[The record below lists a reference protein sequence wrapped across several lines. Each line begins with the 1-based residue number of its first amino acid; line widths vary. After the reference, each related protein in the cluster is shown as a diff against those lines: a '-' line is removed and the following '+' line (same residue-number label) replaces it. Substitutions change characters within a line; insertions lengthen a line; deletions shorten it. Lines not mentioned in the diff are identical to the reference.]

1 MADSERF
8 IPQRICELTAG
19 LSRLPWSADPGD
31 AERFRAFS
39 KLVSA
44 LYHYEFHAREQ
55 AVLDAWEQVG
65 VDRRAA
71 GHLVAELTE
80 LLDAANY
87 VAVTMDELDEALVTE
102 SLIPL
107 RLDVDVE
114 DYDDIVIYRR
124 GSRHE
129 SVQIPKWKGL
139 RSGERTIT
147 VDDRV
152 VVYARVKPQSYFDEA
167 GIDPAKRNL
176 EPGHVSLRQFQNVP
190 RADIEMLLPSTRV
203 GFRLVDSLVIGIPAI
218 ASGIAVLVT
227 KLLSTFGLIF
237 LLLGAWL
244 GIRDEQP
251 EIDQA
256 TLVILLGGVIT
267 LGGFV
272 VRQWTKLKNRRLEYL
287 KTLTENLYFR
297 TLGAG
302 PGVLHTLLATAEQ
315 QDVAEVL
322 LAYRFLLEAPDGMDR
337 DQLDAA
343 VEHWLEV
350 SGGTI
355 VDFEVDDAIAKL
367 SDLEIV
373 DGDPVVRPQP
383 LARSLALL
391 DARWDDLFRFDEPDG
406 GPVPEHG

>member
-1 MADSERF
+1 MADDERF
-8 IPQRICELTAG
+8 IPQRICKLTTEL
-19 LSRLPWSADPGD
+19 SSLPWSADPGD
-31 AERFRAFS
+31 ADRFRAFS

-55 AVLDAWEQVG
+55 AILDAWDQVG
-65 VDRRAA
+65 EDERAA
-71 GHLVAELTE
+71 GHLVTELTG

-87 VAVTMDELDEALVTE
+87 VPVTMDELDEALVTE

-124 GSRHE
+124 GSRRE
-129 SVQIPKWKGL
+129 VVQIPKWKGL
-139 RSGERTIT
+139 RSGEQTIT

-152 VVYARVKPQSYFDEA
+152 VVYARVKPQAYFDRS

-176 EPGHVSLRQFQNVP
+176 EPGHVSLRQFRNVP

-203 GFRLVDSLVIGIPAI
+203 GFRLVDSLVIGIPAL
-218 ASGIAVLVT
+218 ASGIAVLMT
-227 KLLSTFGLIF
+227 KLLTTFGLIF

-251 EIDQA
+251 DIDQA

-315 QDVAEVL
+315 QDVAEIL
-322 LAYRFLLEAPDGMDR
+322 LSYRFLLEAPDGMTTR
-337 DQLDAA
+337 ALDAA
-343 VEHWLEV
+343 VERWLEG
-350 SGGTI
+350 SGGVSI
-355 VDFEVDDAIAKL
+355 DFEVDDAIMKL
-367 SDLEIV
+367 VDLGLVE
-373 DGDPVVRPQP
+373 GDEAIRP
-383 LARSLALL
+383 LALGRSLALL
-391 DARWDDLFRFDEPDG
+391 DARWDDLFRYNEPMRDPDTKRG
-406 GPVPEHG
+406 